1 MANAE
6 FGIGFLPIDVFHS
19 AFRIPHSELVS
30 GAFMHQEVIMGGVGG
45 QGIMVIGNLLAQAA
59 FMENLNV
66 TYLPIYGVEKR
77 GGQADCTV
85 VISSEEIGSP
95 VVGAPQ
101 SCIILSK
108 PSLLKYGPR
117 IKPHGL
123 LVLNSSLVD
132 PKEVSR
138 NDLEVL
144 PVPANDL
151 AMELKNDR
159 LANMIMIGAF
169 VEKTRVVNLDTMIS
183 ILPRVFEERHH
194 HLIPANTE
202 AIRKG
207 AECAWIL
214 LSKYPG
220 KSKPPKE

>member
-1 MANAE
+1 
-6 FGIGFLPIDVFHS
+6 
-19 AFRIPHSELVS
+19 
-30 GAFMHQEVIMGGVGG
+30 MHQEVIMGGVGG

-95 VVGAPQ
+95 IVGAPQ
-101 SCIILSK
+101 SCLLMSR
-108 PSLLKYGPR
+108 PSLQKYGPR

-123 LVLNSSLVD
+123 LILNSSLVD

-138 NDLEVL
+138 NDLEVM
-144 PVPANDL
+144 PIPANDM
-151 AMELKNDR
+151 AMDLKNDR

-183 ILPRVFEERHH
+183 ILPRIFDERHH

-220 KSKPPKE
+220 KGKPPKE

>member
-1 MANAE
+1 L
-6 FGIGFLPIDVFHS
+6 GIADLKN
-19 AFRIPHSELVS
+19 SETRNPKSEMVS
-30 GAFMHQEVIMGGVGG
+30 GADMYQEIIMGGVGG
-45 QGIMVIGNLLAQAA
+45 QGVMVIGNLLAQAA
-59 FMENLNV
+59 FLENLNV

-95 VVGAPQ
+95 IVGTPQ

-117 IKPHGL
+117 IKPHGFL
-123 LVLNSSLVD
+123 LLNSSLVE
-132 PKEVSR
+132 PREVPR
-138 NDLEVL
+138 NDLDVL

-151 AMELKNDR
+151 AQELKNDR
-159 LANMIMIGAF
+159 LANMIIIGAF
-169 VEKTRVVNLDTMIS
+169 VEKTRVVSLDTLIS
-183 ILPRVFEERHH
+183 ALPRTFDQRHH
-194 HLIPANTE
+194 QLLPANTE

-207 AECAWIL
+207 AEYAWLL

-220 KSKPPKE
+220 KPKPAKE

>member
-1 MANAE
+1 
-6 FGIGFLPIDVFHS
+6 
-19 AFRIPHSELVS
+19 
-30 GAFMHQEVIMGGVGG
+30 MHQEVIMGGVGG

-101 SCIILSK
+101 SCLLMSRT
-108 PSLLKYGPR
+108 SLQKYGPR

-144 PVPANDL
+144 PIPANDL
-151 AMELKNDR
+151 AMDLKNDR

-183 ILPRVFEERHH
+183 ILPRIFDERHH